1 MAFLPRWELYVLSM
15 FNNENVMDKVVVAE
29 HAGSGVNLSKV
40 LGLFS
45 LADSHC
51 FDPNEEHKLRQVI
64 AAVGEEKFKEH
75 ARLLSDPSYS
85 LGADELAFAGKAKE
99 DGLLAELERR
109 RAAAPAPSACPRVPP
124 TSVLTTPPRETTRMQ
139 LFE

>member
-1 MAFLPRWELYVLSM
+1 MALLRIRWELYVLAM

-51 FDPNEEHKLRQVI
+51 FDPNEE
-64 AAVGEEKFKEH
+64 
-75 ARLLSDPSYS
+75 ARLRAVIEAGGEADFCRS
-85 LGADELAFAGKAKE
+85 LRALGRQIGLQDQQNLALQELVGGQQEQQRKLDALQRE
-99 DGLLAELERR
+99 VAELRGL
-109 RAAAPAPSACPRVPP
+109 CGKM
-124 TSVLTTPPRETTRMQ
+124 LTTLDAISKKNM
-139 LFE
+139 